1 MIKTVKLAGYEFR
14 RFKGPW
20 PVIGLLFVL
29 LIPTVY
35 AGLYLWSNWDPYGKR
50 DQVPVAVVN
59 LDQPVQVEN
68 TTISAGDRLV
78 SELSADPI
86 FAWQFVEQDQA
97 EQGLADGSYY
107 MIVEIPPDFSA
118 NLVSGAGA
126 TPERA
131 NVNIRLNDANGYLT
145 QLLVA
150 SAQPQLAAA
159 IDRAAIG
166 VYLESVFANLDT
178 IRTGVQAAAGAA
190 GKLATDTA
198 TALTSATDTST
209 AVTTAK
215 QSSTTVVGDLA
226 TAKSSSSALVTSAGD
241 AKASS
246 ASMVTALGSAAT
258 TASTLSSSADSAAS
272 SASSLAS
279 SVGPSISAIDA
290 AAPALGQSAAN
301 VEAATAD
308 VSDIVTQSVS
318 PQVSS
323 ADALARQVAA
333 SHPDDPNAQ
342 NLAQVMQGL
351 SATTSQ
357 QLVPAASQASAQ
369 AVAVNNSA
377 TTVTNAASGLS
388 GAGSELTS
396 LATTTA
402 TVSAG
407 MSSLL
412 DSVSTASSSA
422 SGVDSA
428 VNGMAGQATDLDSSI
443 GTAQLAAQ
451 TTDDSLTTA
460 ETSSTTLVTT
470 LTGINGAATELA
482 GGLTAT
488 ADRIPTLAPAAQA
501 GTEQVLSSP
510 ADLTVLIDNPAVV
523 YGRGMAPTAF
533 ATAIWV
539 FALAVFL
546 LLRPIASGALLAR
559 ASSLRIA
566 VAGWLP
572 PLVIGVVGS
581 LLLFG
586 IAWLGLHLDPVNAGA
601 AVGVIAL
608 GVACFT
614 AITHLLRTWLGAV
627 GTAIALVL
635 LMVQFTASGGL
646 YPMPTTPAP
655 FQVIENGLPM
665 TYLINA
671 LRITFT
677 GGMYNRLWI
686 DIGVLAGFTVVAVA
700 LSVLVVH
707 RRRTFRLA
715 DLQPMLN

>member
-35 AGLYLWSNWDPYGKR
+35 AGLYLWSNWDPYGHR

-59 LDQPVQVEN
+59 LDEPAQVEN
-68 TTISAGDRLV
+68 ATISAGDRLV
-78 SELSADPI
+78 SELGSDPI
-86 FAWQFVEQDQA
+86 FAWQFVGQDQA
-97 EQGLADGSYY
+97 EQGLADGTYY

-118 NLVSGAGA
+118 NLVSGSGA

-131 NVNIRLNDANGYLT
+131 DVNLRLNDANGYLT

-150 SAQPQLAAA
+150 SAQPQLEAA
-159 IDRAAIG
+159 IDRAALG
-166 VYLESVFANLDT
+166 AYLESVFANLDT
-178 IRTGVQAAAGAA
+178 IRDGVRAAAGSA
-190 GKLATDTA
+190 GKLAADTG
-198 TALTSATDTST
+198 TALTSATDTAN
-209 AVTTAK
+209 AVTAAK

-226 TAKSSSSALVTSAGD
+226 TAKSSSSALVTSSGD

-246 ASMVTALGSAAT
+246 ASAVTALGSATSA
-258 TASTLSSSADSAAS
+258 ASTLSSSADSAAS
-272 SASSLAS
+272 SASSLAG

-301 VEAATAD
+301 VEAATQDTSSLAAQQTQDVASVNSVIATLKSQNPGVNWSSLDAAMAD
-308 VSDIVTQSVS
+308 LGTNTGLLNQS
-318 PQVSS
+318 
-323 ADALARQVAA
+323 AA
-333 SHPDDPNAQ
+333 
-342 NLAQVMQGL
+342 
-351 SATTSQ
+351 
-357 QLVPAASQASAQ
+357 QASAQ
-369 AVAVNNSA
+369 AVSVNSSA
-377 TTVTNAASGLS
+377 TTVTNAAYGLS
-388 GAGSELTS
+388 GAGSELTN

-402 TVSAG
+402 TVSTG
-407 MSSLL
+407 MSGLL
-412 DSVSTASSSA
+412 DSVSTAANAA

-428 VNGMAGQATDLDSSI
+428 VNGIAASATDLDSSI
-443 GTAQLAAQ
+443 GAAQLAAQ
-451 TTDDSLTTA
+451 STDDSLTVA
-460 ETSSTTLVTT
+460 ETSSSTLVSTM
-470 LTGINGAATELA
+470 TGINGAASELA
-482 GGLTAT
+482 TGLSEA
-488 ADRIPTLAPAAQA
+488 ADRIPTLAPGEQAQ
-501 GTEQVLSSP
+501 TEQVLSSP
-510 ADLTVLIDNPAVV
+510 ADMTVLVDNPAVV

-533 ATAIWV
+533 SFAIWV

-546 LLRPIASGALLAR
+546 LLRPIAAGALLAR

-572 PLVIGVVGS
+572 PLAVGIVGS

-586 IAWLGLHLDPVNAGA
+586 IVWLGLHLDPVNAGA

-614 AITHLLRTWLGAV
+614 ALTHLLRTWLGKI

-646 YPMPTTPAP
+646 YPMPTTPTP
-655 FQVIENGLPM
+655 FQVIEKAMPM
-665 TYLINA
+665 TYLIDA

-677 GGMYNRLWI
+677 GGLYQRLWI
-686 DIGVLAGFTVVAVA
+686 DLGVLAGITVVAVG
-700 LSVLVVH
+700 LTVLVVH
-707 RRRTFRLA
+707 RRRTFRLT
-715 DLQPMLN
+715 DLQPILS

>member
-20 PVIGLLFVL
+20 PIIGLLLVL
-29 LIPTVY
+29 LIPTIY

-59 LDQPVQVEN
+59 LDKPAQVEN
-68 TTISAGDRLV
+68 ATISAGDRLV
-78 SELSADPI
+78 KELGADPI

-97 EQGLADGSYY
+97 EQGLADGTYY

-131 NVNIRLNDANGYLT
+131 NVNLRLNDANGYLT
-145 QLLVA
+145 ELLVA
-150 SAQPQLAAA
+150 SAQPRLEAA

-178 IRTGVQAAAGAA
+178 IRDGVQAAANSA
-190 GKLATDTA
+190 GQLATDSA
-198 TALTSATDTST
+198 TALTSATDTSN

-215 QSSTTVVGDLA
+215 QNSSTVVGDLA
-226 TAKSSSSALVTSAGD
+226 TAKSSSAALVASAGD

-246 ASMVTALGSAAT
+246 ASLVTGLGTVT
-258 TASTLSSSADSAAS
+258 TNASTLSSAADSAAS
-272 SASSLAS
+272 SASSLSA

-290 AAPALGQSAAN
+290 AAPALGQSAVN
-301 VEAATAD
+301 VEAATQD
-308 VSDIVTQSVS
+308 TSDLVTQSLNPTVS
-318 PQVSS
+318 QLNAAVGTLAPSDQAKLASAMQSLNTVNSQLGQSSTQAAAQAAAVNSS
-323 ADALARQVAA
+323 AA
-333 SHPDDPNAQ
+333 
-342 NLAQVMQGL
+342 
-351 SATTSQ
+351 
-357 QLVPAASQASAQ
+357 
-369 AVAVNNSA
+369 
-377 TTVTNAASGLS
+377 TVTNAASGLS
-388 GAGSELTS
+388 GAGAELTS
-396 LATTTA
+396 LATTTG
-402 TVSAG
+402 TVSSG

-412 DSVSTASSSA
+412 DGVSTASSNA
-422 SGVDSA
+422 SSVDST
-428 VNGMAGQATDLDSSI
+428 VNGIAGQATDLDSQI
-443 GTAQLAAQ
+443 GAAQLAAQ
-451 TTDDSLTTA
+451 STDDNLTTA
-460 ETSSTTLVTT
+460 ETSSATLVTT
-470 LTGINGAATELA
+470 LTGVNGAATALA
-482 GGLTAT
+482 SALTDSVA
-488 ADRIPTLAPAAQA
+488 RIPTLAPGQQA
-501 GTEQVLSSP
+501 DTEQVLSSP

-523 YGRGMAPTAF
+523 YGRGMAPIGF
-533 ATAIWV
+533 GTAIWV

-546 LLRPIASGALLAR
+546 VLRPIAAGALLAR

-572 PLVIGVVGS
+572 PLAIGVVGS
-581 LLLFG
+581 LLIFG

-614 AITHLLRTWLGAV
+614 AITFLLRAWLGLA

-655 FQVIENGLPM
+655 FQAIEKGLPM
-665 TYLINA
+665 TYLVDA

-677 GGMYNRLWI
+677 GGIYNRLWI
-686 DIGVLAGFTVVAVA
+686 DLGVLAGFTIVALA
-700 LSVLVVH
+700 LSVWVVH
-707 RRRTFRLA
+707 RKRTLRLP
-715 DLQPMLN
+715 DLQPMLT

>member
-20 PVIGLLFVL
+20 PIVALLFVL

-35 AGLYLWSNWDPYGKR
+35 GGLYLWSNWDPYGKR

-59 LDQPVQVEN
+59 LDQPTEVEDA
-68 TTISAGDRLV
+68 TIAAGDRLV
-78 SELSADPI
+78 AQLGDDPI
-86 FAWQFVEQDQA
+86 FAWQFVELDQA
-97 EQGLADGSYY
+97 EQGLADGTYY

-118 NLVSGAGA
+118 NLVSGTGP

-131 NVNIRLNDANGYLT
+131 NVNIRLNDATGYLT
-145 QLLVA
+145 ELLVA
-150 SAQPQLAAA
+150 SAQPRLQAA

-166 VYLESVFANLDT
+166 VYLESVFANLNT
-178 IRTGVQAAAGAA
+178 IREGVEAAAGSADTLAA
-190 GKLATDTA
+190 DSS
-198 TALTSATDTST
+198 TALTSATDLST

-215 QSSTTVVGDLA
+215 QSSSTVVGELA
-226 TAKSSSSALVTSAGD
+226 TAKSSSSALVTSSGD

-246 ASMVTALGSAAT
+246 AALVTGLDTVAT
-258 TASTLSSSADSAAS
+258 NASSLSSAADSAAS
-272 SASSLAS
+272 SASSLAG
-279 SVGPSISAIDA
+279 SVGPSVAAIDA

-308 VSDIVTQSVS
+308 TSDLVTQSLNPTVIE
-318 PQVSS
+318 
-323 ADALARQVAA
+323 L
-333 SHPDDPNAQ
+333 N
-342 NLAQVMQGL
+342 
-351 SATTSQ
+351 
-357 QLVPAASQASAQ
+357 QLVDSLPEADRERFAGAMTNLDAVNGQLTQSSSQAAAQ
-369 AVAVNNSA
+369 AVAVNSSA
-377 TTVTNAASGLS
+377 NTVTGAAAGLS

-396 LATTTA
+396 LATNTA
-402 TVSAG
+402 TVSSG

-412 DSVSTASSSA
+412 DGVSTASSNASA
-422 SGVDSA
+422 VDSA
-428 VNGMAGQATDLDSSI
+428 VQGMATQATDLDSSI
-443 GTAQLAAQ
+443 GAAQLAAQ

-460 ETSSTTLVTT
+460 ETNSATLVTT
-470 LTGINGAATELA
+470 LTDVNGAATELA
-482 GGLTAT
+482 TGLTDS
-488 ADRIPTLAPAAQA
+488 ADRIPTLAPGQQA
-501 GTEQVLSSP
+501 DTEQVLSSP
-510 ADLTVLIDNPAVV
+510 ADITVLIDNPAGV
-523 YGRGMAPTAF
+523 YGRGMAPIAF
-533 ATAIWV
+533 SMALWV

-546 LLRPIASGALLAR
+546 LVRPIASGALLAR

-566 VAGWLP
+566 IAGWLP
-572 PLVIGVVGS
+572 PLAIGVVGS

-586 IAWLGLHLDPVNAGA
+586 IAWLGLRLDPINAGA

-665 TYLINA
+665 TYLVDA

-677 GGMYNRLWI
+677 GGVYQRLWV

-700 LSVLVVH
+700 LTVLVVH
-707 RRRTFRLA
+707 RRRTMRLTG
-715 DLQPMLN
+715 LQPMLA

>member
-29 LIPTVY
+29 LIPTIY

-59 LDQPVQVEN
+59 LDKPAQVEN
-68 TTISAGDRLV
+68 ATISAGDRLV
-78 SELSADPI
+78 KELGADPI

-97 EQGLADGSYY
+97 EQGLADGTYY

-131 NVNIRLNDANGYLT
+131 NVNLRLNDANGYLT
-145 QLLVA
+145 ELLVA
-150 SAQPQLAAA
+150 SAQPRLEAA

-178 IRTGVQAAAGAA
+178 IRDGVQAAANSA
-190 GKLATDTA
+190 GQLATDSA
-198 TALTSATDTST
+198 TALTSATDTSN
-209 AVTTAK
+209 AITTAK
-215 QSSTTVVGDLA
+215 QNSSTVVGDLA
-226 TAKSSSSALVTSAGD
+226 TAKSSSAALVASAGD

-246 ASMVTALGSAAT
+246 ASLVTGLGTVAT
-258 TASTLSSSADSAAS
+258 NASTLSSAADSAAS
-272 SASSLAS
+272 SASSLSA

-290 AAPALGQSAAN
+290 AAPALGQSAVN
-301 VEAATAD
+301 VEAATQD
-308 VSDIVTQSVS
+308 TSDLVTQSLNPTVS
-318 PQVSS
+318 QLNAAVGTLAPSDQAKLASAMQSLNTVNSQLGQSS
-323 ADALARQVAA
+323 TQAA
-333 SHPDDPNAQ
+333 
-342 NLAQVMQGL
+342 
-351 SATTSQ
+351 
-357 QLVPAASQASAQ
+357 AQ
-369 AVAVNNSA
+369 AVAVNSSA
-377 TTVTNAASGLS
+377 ATVTNAASGLS
-388 GAGSELTS
+388 GAGAELTS
-396 LATTTA
+396 LATTTG
-402 TVSAG
+402 TVSSG

-412 DSVSTASSSA
+412 DGVSTASSNA
-422 SGVDSA
+422 SSVDST
-428 VNGMAGQATDLDSSI
+428 VNGIAGQATDLDSQI
-443 GTAQLAAQ
+443 GAAQLAAQ
-451 TTDDSLTTA
+451 STDDNLTTA
-460 ETSSTTLVTT
+460 QTSSATLVTT
-470 LTGINGAATELA
+470 LTGVNGAATALA
-482 GGLTAT
+482 SALTDSVA
-488 ADRIPTLAPAAQA
+488 RIPTLAPGQQA
-501 GTEQVLSSP
+501 DTEQVLSSP

-523 YGRGMAPTAF
+523 YGRGMAPIGF
-533 ATAIWV
+533 GTAIWV

-546 LLRPIASGALLAR
+546 VLRPIAAGALLAR

-572 PLVIGVVGS
+572 PLAIGVVGS
-581 LLLFG
+581 LLIFG

-614 AITHLLRTWLGAV
+614 AITLLLRAWLGLA

-655 FQVIENGLPM
+655 FQAIEKGLPM
-665 TYLINA
+665 TYLVDA

-677 GGMYNRLWI
+677 GGMYDRLWV
-686 DIGVLAGFTVVAVA
+686 DLGVLAGFTVVALA
-700 LSVLVVH
+700 LSVWVVH
-707 RRRTFRLA
+707 RKRTLRLA
-715 DLQPMLN
+715 DLQPMLT

>member
-20 PVIGLLFVL
+20 PIIGLLLVL
-29 LIPTVY
+29 LIPTIY

-59 LDQPVQVEN
+59 LDQPAQVEN

-78 SELSADPI
+78 KELGADPI
-86 FAWQFVEQDQA
+86 FAWQFVEQDHA
-97 EQGLADGSYY
+97 EQGLADGTYY

-131 NVNIRLNDANGYLT
+131 NVNLRLNDANGYLT
-145 QLLVA
+145 ELLVA
-150 SAQPQLAAA
+150 SAQPRLEAA

-178 IRTGVQAAAGAA
+178 IRDGVQAAATSA
-190 GKLATDTA
+190 GQLATDSA
-198 TALTSATDTST
+198 TALTSATDTSN

-215 QSSTTVVGDLA
+215 QNSSTVVGDLA
-226 TAKSSSSALVTSAGD
+226 TAKSSSAALVASAGD

-246 ASMVTALGSAAT
+246 ASLVTGLGTVT
-258 TASTLSSSADSAAS
+258 TNASTLSSAADSAAS
-272 SASSLAS
+272 SASSLSA
-279 SVGPSISAIDA
+279 SVGPSISAIDG
-290 AAPALGQSAAN
+290 AAPALGQSAVN
-301 VEAATAD
+301 VEAATQD
-308 VSDIVTQSVS
+308 TSDLVTQSLNPTVS
-318 PQVSS
+318 QLNAVVGTLAPSDQAKLASAMQSLNTVNSQLGQSSTQAAAQAAAVNSS
-323 ADALARQVAA
+323 AA
-333 SHPDDPNAQ
+333 
-342 NLAQVMQGL
+342 
-351 SATTSQ
+351 
-357 QLVPAASQASAQ
+357 
-369 AVAVNNSA
+369 
-377 TTVTNAASGLS
+377 TVTNAASGLS
-388 GAGSELTS
+388 GAGAELTS
-396 LATTTA
+396 LATTTG
-402 TVSAG
+402 TVSSG

-412 DSVSTASSSA
+412 DGVSTASSNA
-422 SGVDSA
+422 SSVDST
-428 VNGMAGQATDLDSSI
+428 VNGIAGQATDLDSQI
-443 GTAQLAAQ
+443 GAAQLAAQ
-451 TTDDSLTTA
+451 STDDNLTTA
-460 ETSSTTLVTT
+460 ETSSATLVTT
-470 LTGINGAATELA
+470 LTGVNGAATALA
-482 GGLTAT
+482 SALTDSVA
-488 ADRIPTLAPAAQA
+488 RIPTLAPGQQA
-501 GTEQVLSSP
+501 DTEQVLSSP

-523 YGRGMAPTAF
+523 YGRGMAPIGF
-533 ATAIWV
+533 GTAIWV

-546 LLRPIASGALLAR
+546 VLRPIAAGALLAR

-572 PLVIGVVGS
+572 PLAIGVVGS
-581 LLLFG
+581 LLIFG

-614 AITHLLRTWLGAV
+614 AITFLLRAWLGLA

-655 FQVIENGLPM
+655 FQAIEKGLPM
-665 TYLINA
+665 TYLVDA

-677 GGMYNRLWI
+677 GGIYNRLWI
-686 DIGVLAGFTVVAVA
+686 DLGVLAGFTIVALA
-700 LSVLVVH
+700 LSVWVVH
-707 RRRTFRLA
+707 RKRTLRLP
-715 DLQPMLN
+715 DLQPMLT

>member
-29 LIPTVY
+29 LIPTIY

-59 LDQPVQVEN
+59 LDQPAQVEN
-68 TTISAGDRLV
+68 ATISAGDRLV
-78 SELSADPI
+78 KELGADPI

-97 EQGLADGSYY
+97 EQGLADGTYY

-131 NVNIRLNDANGYLT
+131 NVNLRLNDANGYLT
-145 QLLVA
+145 ELLVA
-150 SAQPQLAAA
+150 SAQPRLEAA

-178 IRTGVQAAAGAA
+178 IRDGVQAAANSA
-190 GKLATDTA
+190 GQLATDSA
-198 TALTSATDTST
+198 TALTSATDTSN
-209 AVTTAK
+209 AITTAK
-215 QSSTTVVGDLA
+215 QNSSTVVGDLA
-226 TAKSSSSALVTSAGD
+226 TAKSSSAALVASAGD

-246 ASMVTALGSAAT
+246 ASLVTGLGTVAT
-258 TASTLSSSADSAAS
+258 NASTLSSAADSAAS
-272 SASSLAS
+272 SASSLSA

-290 AAPALGQSAAN
+290 AAPALGQSAVN
-301 VEAATAD
+301 VEAATQD
-308 VSDIVTQSVS
+308 TSDLVTQSLNPTVS
-318 PQVSS
+318 QLNAAVGTLAPSDQAKLASAMQSLNTVNSQLGQSS
-323 ADALARQVAA
+323 TQAA
-333 SHPDDPNAQ
+333 
-342 NLAQVMQGL
+342 
-351 SATTSQ
+351 
-357 QLVPAASQASAQ
+357 AQ
-369 AVAVNNSA
+369 AVAVNSSA
-377 TTVTNAASGLS
+377 ATVTNAASGLS
-388 GAGSELTS
+388 GAGAELTS
-396 LATTTA
+396 LATTTG
-402 TVSAG
+402 TVSSG

-412 DSVSTASSSA
+412 DGVSTASSNA
-422 SGVDSA
+422 SSVDST
-428 VNGMAGQATDLDSSI
+428 VNGIAGQATDLDSQI
-443 GTAQLAAQ
+443 GAAQLAAQ
-451 TTDDSLTTA
+451 STDDNLTTA
-460 ETSSTTLVTT
+460 QTSSATLVTT
-470 LTGINGAATELA
+470 LTGVNGAATALA
-482 GGLTAT
+482 SALTDSVA
-488 ADRIPTLAPAAQA
+488 RIPTLAPGQQA
-501 GTEQVLSSP
+501 DTEQVLSSP

-523 YGRGMAPTAF
+523 YGRGMAPIGF
-533 ATAIWV
+533 GTAIWV

-546 LLRPIASGALLAR
+546 VLRPIAAGALLAR

-572 PLVIGVVGS
+572 PLAIGVVGS
-581 LLLFG
+581 LLIFG

-614 AITHLLRTWLGAV
+614 AITLLLRAWLGLA

-655 FQVIENGLPM
+655 FQAIEKGLPM
-665 TYLINA
+665 TYLVDA

-677 GGMYNRLWI
+677 GGMYNRLWV
-686 DIGVLAGFTVVAVA
+686 DLGVLAGFTVVALA
-700 LSVLVVH
+700 LSVWVVH
-707 RRRTFRLA
+707 RKRTLRLA
-715 DLQPMLN
+715 DLQPMLT